1 MEVFTMTKRFSSLT
15 ILTFFVLGIAP
26 GLAQPL
32 QPEGGEHPVAPT
44 SPVPSVTP
52 EGGAPGGWSPRF
64 PRGLGREGRQEA
76 REDSQ
81 QRMNRARDL
90 AQRLV
95 DNPNTP
101 DEVKTKARRLT
112 ELLGKRDDLMR
123 DLDGKRQ
130 SFLQEHSE
138 DLAELRQLR
147 EQGEV
152 IRKRLHAAREKVI
165 ADNQP
170 AITELRH
177 TTQAARD
184 IATDLRGYYMQRW
197 QRQEQ
202 SAPAKSK

>member
-1 MEVFTMTKRFSSLT
+1 MS
-15 ILTFFVLGIAP
+15 
-26 GLAQPL
+26 
-32 QPEGGEHPVAPT
+32 
-44 SPVPSVTP
+44 SVTP
-52 EGGAPGGWSPRF
+52 QGGAPEGWAPRF
-64 PRGLGREGRQEA
+64 PRGLGREQKQEA
-76 REDSQ
+76 REESQ

-90 AQRLV
+90 AQRLL

-112 ELLGKRDDLMR
+112 ELLGKREGLMR

-130 SFLQEHSE
+130 SFLQEHGE

-152 IRKRLHAAREKVI
+152 IRQRLHAAREKVI
-165 ADNQP
+165 AENQP

-177 TTQAARD
+177 TTQGARD
-184 IATDLRGYYMQRW
+184 LAVDLRGYYMQRW

-202 SAPAKSK
+202 SAPPKPK

>member
-1 MEVFTMTKRFSSLT
+1 MTKRVSSLT
-15 ILTFFVLGIAP
+15 ILTFFMLGIAP

-32 QPEGGEHPVAPT
+32 QPEGGEHPVAPRPPT
-44 SPVPSVTP
+44 PSVAP
-52 EGGAPGGWSPRF
+52 EGGAPEGWPPRF
-64 PRGLGREGRQEA
+64 PRGLGREGRQAA
-76 REDSQ
+76 REDPQ
-81 QRMNRARDL
+81 QRMSRARDL
-90 AQRLV
+90 AQRLL

-101 DEVKTKARRLT
+101 EEIKTKARRLT
-112 ELLGKRDDLMR
+112 ELLKKREDLMR

-152 IRKRLHAAREKVI
+152 IRQRLHAAREKVI
-165 ADNQP
+165 AENQP

-184 IATDLRGYYMQRW
+184 IAVDLRGDYMQRW

-202 SAPAKSK
+202 SAPPKPK